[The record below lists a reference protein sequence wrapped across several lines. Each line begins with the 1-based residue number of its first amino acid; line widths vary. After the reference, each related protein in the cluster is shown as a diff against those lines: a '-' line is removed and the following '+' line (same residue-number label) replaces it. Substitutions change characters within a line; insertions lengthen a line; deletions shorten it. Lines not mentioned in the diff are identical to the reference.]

1 MRVFNKNLTAP
12 SFKVGQSRR
21 EFNASLFLM
30 FVFTMTVV
38 FGLFLVKPKIN
49 EDIELT
55 KQATELDKQLSILNS
70 KAELLKKLD
79 EDELRQQLNEAVK
92 SLPITKDLP
101 QIIAS
106 IDRVSRS
113 NGLEPLS
120 IGIDSGKISTE
131 SATEAKTANWES
143 LKVQLGLKGSYENFR
158 SFLAKVLSSRRLFTL
173 QSFSLKNQENEFE
186 ISLNLNY
193 YYQPL
198 LNVQPDVSSP
208 VEILN
213 SEENNALEKM
223 KSYTYISDPFI
234 ASPSSRVNPFL
245 KI

>member
-1 MRVFNKNLTAP
+1 
-12 SFKVGQSRR
+12 
-21 EFNASLFLM
+21 
-30 FVFTMTVV
+30 
-38 FGLFLVKPKIN
+38 
-49 EDIELT
+49 
-55 KQATELDKQLSILNS
+55 
-70 KAELLKKLD
+70 
-79 EDELRQQLNEAVK
+79 
-92 SLPITKDLP
+92 
-101 QIIAS
+101 
-106 IDRVSRS
+106 
-113 NGLEPLS
+113 LEPLS